1 MNWFDMCSEVTL
13 HSSLIIAETAGIL
26 HSNMFGLLVCLKTTL
41 WCSLIVTL
49 ITLILYSL
57 VNWVLVFLEM
67 ILSCC
72 LVITLTTT
80 TRKFFTIVGWLLM
93 WPGAGSSQSG
103 KRCDQPV
110 FDNCLTIVTR
120 ILLNLSSAIAVSGC
134 SVFFHWYLPLQQFC
148 QVRNV
153 QMESKKANITKNK
166 HPVTMAELLVAHI
179 QPWYRLEDWQRWK
192 SAWAKPVMW
201 YYYCS

>member
-1 MNWFDMCSEVTL
+1 MSP
-13 HSSLIIAETAGIL
+13 
-26 HSNMFGLLVCLKTTL
+26 
-41 WCSLIVTL
+41 IVFQK
-49 ITLILYSL
+49 ILYPWAE
-57 VNWVLVFLEM
+57 NKTFLMESFFKRD
-67 ILSCC
+67 IFWLRTEW
-72 LVITLTTT
+72 LDQTELTH
-80 TRKFFTIVGWLLM
+80 
-93 WPGAGSSQSG
+93 PGPESSQTG

-110 FDNCLTIVTR
+110 LDNCLTFVTR
-120 ILLNLSSAIAVSGC
+120 ILPNLSLAIAVSGC